1 MTNEFTI
8 SKKEPNIK
16 IESGDNILEI
26 IKDKD
31 ENIIFKSNK
40 NSLDLA
46 INFYSEELQEWQ
58 SYHIFQDFFNRVA
71 GRYYINEANGFYGPK
86 VPSDFVDATGRVITY
101 HSDKTNLGNTLAI
114 KADNRTMVV
123 SLKSSGPVRP
133 ARIMVAKKDSGYFGY
148 YQEFNK
154 LYRGLCSIAPEV
166 KEEVSE
172 SAKVFS
178 K

>member
-1 MTNEFTI
+1 MTNEFSI
-8 SKKEPNIK
+8 IKREPNIK

-40 NSLDLA
+40 NTLDLA

-71 GRYYINEANGFYGPK
+71 GRYYINEENDFYEPK
-86 VPSDFVDATGRVITY
+86 VPNDFVDATGRVITY
-101 HSDKTNLGNTLAI
+101 HSDKTNLGNILAI
-114 KADNRTMVV
+114 KADDRTMIV

-133 ARIMVAKKDSGYFGY
+133 ARVTVSKSDSRYFGF

-154 LYRGLCSIAPEV
+154 LYTHLCSIATKENEV
-166 KEEVSE
+166 VSE
-172 SAKVFS
+172 EATVFT